1 MELYESYFSQVNGDI
16 QNYTVI
22 VAQQGMGNNIYTLP
36 SGLERG
42 IQVLWLSHRSLG
54 SNPGHTTCFLEQDA
68 LLYNCFSLSRGMRG
82 EPARVEV
89 DSVFEKATGAQWL

>member
-1 MELYESYFSQVNGDI
+1 MELNESYFSQVNGDI

-22 VAQQGMGNNIYTLP
+22 VAQQGMGNNIHITEWFRAWN
-36 SGLERG
+36 SGS
-42 IQVLWLSHRSLG
+42 VVKS

-89 DSVFEKATGAQWL
+89 DSMFEKATGAQWL